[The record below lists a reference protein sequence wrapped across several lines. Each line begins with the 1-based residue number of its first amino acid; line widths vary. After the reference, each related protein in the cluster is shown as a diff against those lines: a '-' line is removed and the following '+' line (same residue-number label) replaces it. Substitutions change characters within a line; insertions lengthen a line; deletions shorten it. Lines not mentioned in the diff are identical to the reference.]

1 MTVNLS
7 DKGLSEIANSF
18 DLFYIDIWGV
28 LHNGIKLNEDAV
40 NVLFELDKLGKDYV
54 LLTNAPRPNSDVI
67 KFLEKLGLDYKKSS
81 KVYTSGQ
88 GSLNYLNKEKKNLKF
103 FHLGP
108 ERDFNLFK
116 DFKSLKQNK
125 VETADYLSLIHI

>member
-7 DKGLSEIANSF
+7 NNGLREIANSF

-28 LHNGIKLNEDAV
+28 LHNGIELNQDAV
-40 NVLFELDKLGKDYV
+40 NVLFELDKLGKEYV
-54 LLTNAPRPNSDVI
+54 LLTNAPRPNYDVI
-67 KFLEKLGLDYKKSS
+67 KFLEKLGLDNKESS

-88 GSLNYLNKEKKNLKF
+88 GSLNYLSNEKKDIKF

-108 ERDFNLFK
+108 KRDFNHSAQEEVL
-116 DFKSLKQNK
+116 
-125 VETADYLSLIHI
+125 TATWG